1 LISALPQKADVPDTL
16 ADFRFVPFADIK
28 TSDLE
33 HRVSVDFGGPIS

>member
-1 LISALPQKADVPDTL
+1 MLSVGVNVAE
-16 ADFRFVPFADIK
+16 VPFADIK